1 MSLVAVVGDGCT
13 TTALGMAAAWP
24 LGDPC
29 MVAEFDP
36 AGGCLAAWLD
46 LPRSPGLADVAASS
60 SPGSWATIQSMVQRA
75 QSGVEVLVAPT
86 RAMEATAVVQA
97 AAMSVL
103 PVLAALDQ
111 PVVFADGGRLRG
123 GLSTLASRAN
133 AVVVAHRQHSGSAA
147 AAALGIERV
156 ADLTS
161 QLVARSIPTVVALIG
176 SRPYT
181 ADEVSDFVE
190 ADAVVAI
197 ADDPWAAAVLAG
209 RAGSVIRLRR
219 SPLMRSLDELVGV
232 VAASLRQVGS
242 GGGWSRSFGDRA
254 IDDLA
259 VDDLSMNDRS

>member
-1 MSLVAVVGDGCT
+1 
-13 TTALGMAAAWP
+13 
-24 LGDPC
+24 